1 MEKSNRGGAR
11 PGAGRPKKEVL
22 YAPSIRKAEKQI
34 RDHLPQIV
42 ESMIAL
48 AKGVTV
54 QEVTAEGET
63 VVFTRP
69 PDYRAG
75 QYLMDRIMG
84 KPKERIESENDVIIR
99 VMYADESR
107 AIEEGID
114 DAEDEQDDD

>member
-1 MEKSNRGGAR
+1 
-11 PGAGRPKKEVL
+11 
-22 YAPSIRKAEKQI
+22 
-34 RDHLPQIV
+34 
-42 ESMIAL
+42 MIAL